1 MNLSYRVPRLTGL
14 CAALSLLLSLPAVA
28 DSVQYA
34 GSLQDGGKPANGV
47 FDLRVQLYSAEQ
59 GGVAMSEPMTFYAV
73 TVQDGRFSVPVELSQ
88 PLPAQGSVWLE
99 AQLKAPDGVD
109 FQALQGRQE
118 VKSALGGGTCWD
130 TNGNT
135 GLTAGVLG
143 ANDAGVSLIALRN
156 STTNLYLRRN
166 GGIEQG
172 SSAATAPSSV
182 AFGDFAAAGA
192 VNSFAAGRASIGT
205 AHTFTTVFSDGQSGA
220 MSSTAANQFLI
231 RAQNGVAINTNT
243 PLGTLTVRRG
253 GSSGVAVAS
262 ASSITAESDSNN
274 YLSLLSPGISTE
286 RGILFGDSISS
297 ANGAIIFNPVAAGI
311 TNPDG
316 LTFRTGGNVDRL
328 KITDTGQ
335 LILNQQSASGADVTL
350 RSASGGNNDFSMT
363 VHSNNGSQAVLRVAE
378 DGADVSLQATS
389 GNLRLLTSASGK
401 YIITNDRLGVS
412 RSPAVNMLEV
422 EGNAS
427 KTTATA
433 WLANSDRRIKQD
445 IQPIDDALRTLRQV
459 QPVSFEYTES
469 YRAAHPS
476 ITTQR
481 YYNVIA
487 QDFAKV
493 FPDAVQ
499 RSGEHLP
506 GAPKTSDTE
515 ILQVDT
521 YPATITA
528 IAAIQELDVANAV
541 QDDMLAA
548 LKHENAQLRQRL
560 DALEQLIRVQR

>member
-1 MNLSYRVPRLTGL
+1 
-14 CAALSLLLSLPAVA
+14 
-28 DSVQYA
+28 
-34 GSLQDGGKPANGV
+34 
-47 FDLRVQLYSAEQ
+47 
-59 GGVAMSEPMTFYAV
+59 
-73 TVQDGRFSVPVELSQ
+73 
-88 PLPAQGSVWLE
+88 
-99 AQLKAPDGVD
+99 
-109 FQALQGRQE
+109 
-118 VKSALGGGTCWD
+118 
-130 TNGNT
+130 
-135 GLTAGVLG
+135 
-143 ANDAGVSLIALRN
+143 
-156 STTNLYLRRN
+156 
-166 GGIEQG
+166 
-172 SSAATAPSSV
+172 
-182 AFGDFAAAGA
+182 
-192 VNSFAAGRASIGT
+192 
-205 AHTFTTVFSDGQSGA
+205 

-401 YIITNDRLGVS
+401 YIITNDRLGLS

-521 YPATITA
+521 YPANITA